1 MRGKRMSIRLL
12 FAATVG
18 LLIAAGCGPEYPN
31 CNNDSDC
38 HEAEFCVNG
47 QCQQCRPDGN
57 DCPAGQQCADGR
69 CDPIPGWCGSGSDC
83 PGGEEC
89 LDNRCV
95 RSQMTGS
102 LPQDMSPGQCSLSSV
117 SFAYDSS
124 EISSGAG
131 NAAEANARCI
141 QERDIPH
148 VTLTGHCDPRG
159 TEEYNLALGD
169 RRARAVRSY
178 MGRLGVSTGRMSS
191 RSMGEEM
198 ARGSSESGWSQDRR
212 VEVEER

>member
-1 MRGKRMSIRLL
+1 MRIRLL
-12 FAATVG
+12 FAATAG
-18 LLIAAGCGPEYPN
+18 LLIAGGCGPEYPN
-31 CNNDSDC
+31 CNNDGDC
-38 HEAEFCVNG
+38 HEGEFCVNG

-57 DCPAGQQCADGR
+57 DCPSGQQCADGR
-69 CDPIPGWCGSGSDC
+69 CDPIPGWCSSGSDC
-83 PGGEEC
+83 PSAQEC
-89 LDNRCV
+89 VDNQCV
-95 RSQMTGS
+95 MSHLTEA
-102 LPQDMSPGQCSLSSV
+102 SPGDMPAGQCGLSSI

-124 EISSGAG
+124 EISGSAG
-131 NAAEANARCI
+131 NTAEANARCI

-169 RRARAVRSY
+169 RRARTVQSY
-178 MGRLGVSTGRMSS
+178 MARLGVTRGHMSS

-198 ARGSSESGWSQDRR
+198 ARGSSESGWARDRR